1 MKFELDCPGKEMKG
15 NVKPDLPYY
24 AILLTPETNE
34 DMLELEKIVDA
45 GLRLSRDIN
54 ASTIRYRVRIEPIKL
69 LGVDE
74 WTKQRKR
81 WAAQERDDLN
91 DR

>member
-1 MKFELDCPGKEMKG
+1 MKFELDSPGEEMKG
-15 NVKPDLPYY
+15 NVKPDFPYY
-24 AILLTPETNE
+24 AIWLTPETNE
-34 DMLELEKIVDA
+34 DMLELEKIMDA
-45 GLRLSRDIN
+45 GLRLSRDVNSNI
-54 ASTIRYRVRIEPIKL
+54 IRYHVRIEPIKL
-69 LGVDE
+69 LGADE